1 MLMVYQLFL
10 SLVLLLIL
18 TNLKWKLV
26 YLKML
31 LINTQF
37 IVETKNEMSK
47 NISLFA
53 NSDYGVGITGKLNM
67 VDKNN
72 P

>member
-1 MLMVYQLFL
+1 
-10 SLVLLLIL
+10 
-18 TNLKWKLV
+18 
-26 YLKML
+26 ML